1 MTGRLAG
8 KVAIVTGGAGGIGRA
23 VVDAYVAEGARVVVV
38 DRLAEAGERVL
49 AAHPDQVAFV
59 LGDVADRSVAD
70 QAVAL
75 AGERFGTVSVLVT
88 CAQGSVQKPFV
99 DQTMA
104 DLDLA
109 LDSGLRQTF
118 NFLQATHADL
128 KATQGSV
135 ITFATA
141 AGIKGMPTQSTYA
154 AAKEAIR
161 GLSRVVATEWA
172 ADQIQVNTVCP
183 VAETEGVIAWKA
195 AFPDAYEATAR
206 ANPMGRFGDPAS
218 DVAPV
223 LVFLASEDSKYVTG
237 QTISVDG
244 GATKIY

>member
-1 MTGRLAG
+1 MGRLQD
-8 KVAIVTGGAGGIGRA
+8 KVAVVTGGAGGIGRA
-23 VVDAYVAEGARVVVV
+23 VVGAYVAEGAKVVVV
-38 DRLAEAGERVL
+38 DRVAEAGERT
-49 AAHPDQVAFV
+49 VAELGDAV
-59 LGDVADRSVAD
+59 SLVCGDVADRAVAEE
-70 QAVAL
+70 AVAL
-75 AGERFGTVSVLVT
+75 AVERYGPLSILVT

-99 DQTMA
+99 EQDMA
-104 DLDLA
+104 DLDVA

-118 NFLQATHADL
+118 NFLQVAHPHL
-128 KATQGSV
+128 KETQGSV

-161 GLSRVVATEWA
+161 GLSRVVATEWGP
-172 ADQIQVNTVCP
+172 DQIRVNTVCP
-183 VAETEGVIAWKA
+183 VAETEGVTAWKE
-195 AFPDAYEATAR
+195 AFPEAYAATAR
-206 ANPMGRFGDPAS
+206 ANPMGRFGDPAA

-223 LVFLASEDSKYVTG
+223 LVFLASDDSRYVSG